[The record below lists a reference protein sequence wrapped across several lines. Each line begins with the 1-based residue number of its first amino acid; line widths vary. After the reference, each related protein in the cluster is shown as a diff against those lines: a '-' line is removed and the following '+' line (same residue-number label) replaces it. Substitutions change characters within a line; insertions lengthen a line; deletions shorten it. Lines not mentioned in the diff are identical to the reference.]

1 MEILDKISSA
11 RAERETFMSS
21 YFFIQSK
28 LGDLVIDIQGAST
41 KPGALLDAF
50 TLKTKGPDWDNQLWT
65 FVDEHGNSVTPPP
78 YPS

>member
-1 MEILDKISSA
+1 MGTLDELSSA

-41 KPGALLDAF
+41 KPGTLLDSF
-50 TLKTKGPDWDNQLWT
+50 KRKP
-65 FVDEHGNSVTPPP
+65 
-78 YPS
+78 